1 MSSKFNIFT
10 ETTIHVE
17 SSLQVFINFN
27 EKITRK
33 QLEKYY
39 LFSWK
44 KKLPSLLKNFFFI
57 VLFLTIIDSIFK
69 EDRSR
74 IDFLNFIG
82 IFLTVYVVL
91 YVAIFYFNKAN
102 YISKTNK
109 YIAELREFSPVSE
122 LYFDENSF
130 YLKTEPFD
138 IRSIW
143 KNISYE
149 VLGKTV
155 YITVKMGTPFTYII
169 SEDETDQY
177 QNILDFLKK
186 KSNTKKT

>member
-1 MSSKFNIFT
+1 M
-10 ETTIHVE
+10 E